1 MRLPASRRRSPPAA
15 TLLVVA
21 MSALMA
27 TTSAGCRAVRG
38 RKMIQDA
45 NELYRRGR
53 YQEAVALF
61 DQAEKLVPDLPVLW
75 LNKGYTCRQLVI
87 PGAARA
93 ENRQAAAC
101 ALDAF
106 AKLKELR
113 PGDPRGEQLFVQTL
127 FDTDDLPALER
138 LFYSR
143 AQQHPDDLDAVRG
156 LQQVY
161 YKSGRWP
168 AALEWSRKA
177 AALRPRDAE
186 AQYAVGTLIWQVLSS
201 HGGGAEMVSFDPR
214 PKVVEEDDE
223 EEAPAPVTATRRGG
237 RKDKGKDKDK
247 DKDKGQHQP
256 AAPRLPAPP
265 PAAAGDITGSA
276 RAELA
281 DEGISY
287 LEKAVALRPRFG
299 EAMTY
304 LGLLERQRSFAYF
317 AEPEKWQS
325 AVDQSRKWQ
334 EKAAASRSGGKP

>member
-1 MRLPASRRRSPPAA
+1 MTVMAAAAASS
-15 TLLVVA
+15 
-21 MSALMA
+21 S
-27 TTSAGCRAVRG
+27 GCRAVRG

-106 AKLKELR
+106 ARLKELR

-138 LFYSR
+138 LFFSR

-161 YKSGRWP
+161 YKGGKWP

-177 AALRPRDAE
+177 AALRPHDAE
-186 AQYAVGTLIWQVLSS
+186 AQYAVGTLVWQVLSS

-214 PKVVEEDDE
+214 PKVVQEDDE
-223 EEAPAPVTATRRGG
+223 EEAPALVTPAKRGG
-237 RKDKGKDKDK
+237 RKDKDKGKGKDKD
-247 DKDKGQHQP
+247 QP
-256 AAPRLPAPP
+256 AAPRLPTPP
-265 PAAAGDITGSA
+265 PTTAGDITGSA

-281 DEGISY
+281 DEGIAY

-304 LGLLERQRSFAYF
+304 LGLLQRQRSFAYF
-317 AEPEKWQS
+317 AEPEKWQA

>member
-1 MRLPASRRRSPPAA
+1 VVAAIALAA
-15 TLLVVA
+15 T
-21 MSALMA
+21 S
-27 TTSAGCRAVRG
+27 SAGCRAVRG

-87 PGAARA
+87 PGAART
-93 ENRQAAAC
+93 ENHQAAAC

-106 AKLKELR
+106 ARLKELR

-138 LFYSR
+138 LFSSR

-161 YKSGRWP
+161 YKGGKWP

-177 AALRPRDAE
+177 AALRPHDAE

-223 EEAPAPVTATRRGG
+223 AEAPTPVAPTKRGG
-237 RKDKGKDKDK
+237 RKN
-247 DKDKGQHQP
+247 KDKGQDQP
-256 AAPRLPAPP
+256 AAPRLPTLPP
-265 PAAAGDITGSA
+265 TAAGDITGSA
-276 RAELA
+276 RALLA

-304 LGLLERQRSFAYF
+304 LGLLQRQKSFAYF
-317 AEPEKWQS
+317 AEPDKWQA
-325 AVDQSRKWQ
+325 AVAQSQKWQ